1 MLSNQ
6 FRFRSKNNEVTT
18 KKVNKIALNYIDN
31 KKIKTNDGKKH
42 TYSRRRN
49 GYRIKIINF
58 YDVAKKKKNTMEHDA
73 N

>member
-31 KKIKTNDGKKH
+31 KKIKTNDGTKK
-42 TYSRRRN
+42 YV
-49 GYRIKIINF
+49 F
-58 YDVAKKKKNTMEHDA
+58 KKKKRISY
-73 N
+73 

>member
-1 MLSNQ
+1 MMVQ
-6 FRFRSKNNEVTT
+6 
-18 KKVNKIALNYIDN
+18 
-31 KKIKTNDGKKH
+31 KH